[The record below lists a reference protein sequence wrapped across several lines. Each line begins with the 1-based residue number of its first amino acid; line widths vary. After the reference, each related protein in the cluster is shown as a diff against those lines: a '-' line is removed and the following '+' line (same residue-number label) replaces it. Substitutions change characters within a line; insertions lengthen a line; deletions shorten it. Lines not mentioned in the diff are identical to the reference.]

1 MMVSKGSVRGD
12 SHNEGAPEQAD
23 TLEQVKDIPRLAAG
37 GLL

>member
-1 MMVSKGSVRGD
+1 MVSKGSVIGD
-12 SHNEGAPEQAD
+12 SHDEGAPEQAD